1 MRKPGCVFLLV
12 LLLLTAVC
20 GTARAEG
27 VSAMEVEALRL
38 SCTYRDL
45 GRKQAEKL
53 PVYAAPFEDA
63 WRGANGKAAVYT
75 GEPFTVLGAAQDG
88 AWLWVE
94 YAVSAKESRVGWIH
108 ASHADGNRAVE
119 NCFPADG
126 RLLRVL
132 ADTPLTDDPRGS
144 RRVMRALKAGE
155 TVIALCAVTFD
166 DGEDALLY
174 VETEIDGRTAWG
186 FADSA
191 EMEEIPL
198 TRLEGDTLIIREG
211 VRAIGD
217 FEVEMVEDEHGEM
230 IGTHAMPVVPGTVRV
245 DGLFFGE
252 TVPRAVRS
260 VRFPDTL
267 TYIGAEAIA
276 FPQLD
281 ELRLPPSLET
291 MSDYAIYAGSI
302 GRLVIPAGYTGSL
315 DVTERT
321 VIDGYEVEEGN
332 PRYRSVDGVL
342 FSADGKTL
350 IRYPNGRKALH
361 YDVPQGVETLADHAF
376 DDDLMSIPLQSV
388 SLPIGLRKIGRYAF
402 IGCGRLNS
410 LAVPLTVTELA
421 PNAFSTCVSLE
432 RLSLPPGLRA
442 EKDRWTSF
450 TDDTRFNGDNGE
462 SRSPYAEWLESDTEQ
477 TTDGDLWYEAVLVP
491 RAGEERIPGYAGCA
505 GDEVT
510 ASYAPGTVVTVH
522 KVERGRA
529 LTQDYLGYDWEKGE
543 SLFRE
548 EWFDLDCLISA
559 PTNSLF
565 TVEEATFVEGDHVTN
580 LGRPARL
587 AKVQAF
593 ELRCAE
599 RQVCFSFP
607 VDEETIEERSLP
619 EGTEET
625 LTLPMEEV
633 TLLRGRT
640 GDSRT
645 LGLLLPEPGQA
656 LVTLRDAAEGA
667 VCLTVGAGEQAE
679 ALEQTDGW
687 LRVRTAHGEGWI
699 PEEQYKEVIQED
711 E

>member
-132 ADTPLTDDPRGS
+132 VDTPLTDDPRGS

-211 VRAIGD
+211 VRAIGDFD

-315 DVTERT
+315 DVMERT
-321 VIDGYEVEEGN
+321 VIDGYEAEEGN

-376 DDDLMSIPLQSV
+376 DDDLMNIPLQSV
-388 SLPIGLRKIGRYAF
+388 SLPIGLRKIGSYAF
-402 IGCGRLNS
+402 GGCGRLNS
-410 LAVPLTVTELA
+410 LTVPLTVTELA
-421 PNAFSTCVSLE
+421 PNAFGACASLE

-442 EKDRWTSF
+442 EKGRWTSY

-462 SRSPYAEWLESDTEQ
+462 SVARQEDDEEDFGTEQ
-477 TTDGDLWYEAVLVP
+477 PSFWAVLIP
-491 RAGEERIPGYAGCA
+491 RNGEERVAGYAEAEGGEVVRLEDA
-505 GDEVT
+505 GVT
-510 ASYAPGTVVTVH
+510 THIDAV
-522 KVERGRA
+522 RGRR
-529 LTQDYLGYDWEKGE
+529 GGC
-543 SLFRE
+543 RE
-548 EWFDLDCLISA
+548 YENDAYTWIWYDLDCLVSA
-559 PTNSLF
+559 PADTLF
-565 TVEEATFVEGDHVTN
+565 SVREARFEGTRATED
-580 LGRPARL
+580 GRS
-587 AKVQAF
+587 VQSRDDNTWDIDFAAD
-593 ELRCAE
+593 R
-599 RQVCFSFP
+599 VIFSFYLGL
-607 VDEETIEERSLP
+607 DEAYEPIES
-619 EGTEET
+619 T
-625 LTLPMEEV
+625 LTLPVEEV
-633 TLLRGRT
+633 TFLREGT
-640 GDSRT
+640 GDDRT
-645 LGLLLPEPGQA
+645 LGLLLPEAGEK
-656 LVTLRDAAEGA
+656 LVRLLDAAQGENA
-667 VCLTVGAGEQAE
+667 LTVGAGEQAE
-679 ALEQTDGW
+679 VLERTEGW
-687 LRVRTAHGEGWI
+687 LRVRTAHGDGWVKND
-699 PEEQYKEVIQED
+699 QFKEVFQED
-711 E
+711 KGV